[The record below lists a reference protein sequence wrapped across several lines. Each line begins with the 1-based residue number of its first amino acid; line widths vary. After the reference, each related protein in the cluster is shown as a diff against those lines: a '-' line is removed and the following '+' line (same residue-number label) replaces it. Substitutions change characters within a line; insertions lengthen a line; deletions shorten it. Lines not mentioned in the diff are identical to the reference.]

1 MDSPLLL
8 AAAMAVFLVVFVKME
23 IGLYLV
29 IFSMLLSP
37 QFGAGGGGMI
47 AESRRIVARSED
59 VLLLVVALPGLAQEE
74 TAPLPT
80 TPARLAGRFA

>member
-47 AESRRIVARSED
+47 AESRRIVVSED
-59 VLLLVVALPGLAQEE
+59 VLLLVVALSW
-74 TAPLPT
+74 LPRPPST
-80 TPARLAGRFA
+80 RSWASR